1 MAKSI
6 LRRDAEDAY
15 NRIDRALKS
24 LDSDSC
30 EDVRKFAYVSYNKDL
45 NLLKGYIS
53 TATSFDD
60 YIEKYTNAVPR
71 FEAGLAKIEYL
82 KDNPD
87 YVNNDDNTQ
96 CNE

>member
-24 LDSDSC
+24 LDSDSW
-30 EDVRKFAYVSYNKDL
+30 RMFASLHMFPSNKDL